1 VPREGSTHFFAKKQ
15 FVSVFVVPS
24 SSKFQ
29 ILHHARLLKQELRS
43 SSTCI
48 MFGWSNELVRPPFF
62 DGVVGVSIILADAS
76 VAL

>member
-1 VPREGSTHFFAKKQ
+1 
-15 FVSVFVVPS
+15 
-24 SSKFQ
+24 
-29 ILHHARLLKQELRS
+29 
-43 SSTCI
+43 